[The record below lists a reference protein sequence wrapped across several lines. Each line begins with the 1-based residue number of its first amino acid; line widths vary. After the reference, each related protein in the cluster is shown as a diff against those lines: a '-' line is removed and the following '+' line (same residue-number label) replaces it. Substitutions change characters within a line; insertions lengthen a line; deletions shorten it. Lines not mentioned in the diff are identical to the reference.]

1 MGQITRFD
9 GHIEPDG
16 CIFLLYAGFPHQV
29 VLTRQLQNKIGSMLW
44 FYRNVLSPALATFAR
59 ILKYQ
64 YIVGR

>member
-29 VLTRQLQNKIGSMLW
+29 VQIQSLQNKTGSMLL
-44 FYRNVLSPALATFAR
+44 FYRNALPVTVLGRLF
-59 ILKYQ
+59 KYH
-64 YIVGR
+64 VR